1 MPKFFVN
8 SNQILN
14 NKIKIIGN
22 DINHIQNVLRLKQ
35 NDEINISN
43 IDTVKNYVAKIE
55 KFDGE
60 AIICDIIASSDTLA
74 ECNVKI
80 SVFQGLPKA
89 DKMEYIIQKSTE
101 LGAYNFIPVNMK
113 RCIVKLDDKTANKK
127 IERWNKIAESAAKQS
142 GRDII
147 PKVEE
152 IKSISDIC
160 SSINNYDILIVAF
173 EGEESNTLKTEL
185 KKLTNKENLK
195 IGIVIGPEG
204 GIDIEEVNKLQNA
217 GAKIVTLGKRILRT
231 ETAPI
236 AMISN
241 IVYELEM

>member
-1 MPKFFVN
+1 
-8 SNQILN
+8 
-14 NKIKIIGN
+14 
-22 DINHIQNVLRLKQ
+22 
-35 NDEINISN
+35 
-43 IDTVKNYVAKIE
+43 
-55 KFDGE
+55 
-60 AIICDIIASSDTLA
+60 
-74 ECNVKI
+74 
-80 SVFQGLPKA
+80 
-89 DKMEYIIQKSTE
+89 
-101 LGAYNFIPVNMK
+101 MK

-152 IKSISDIC
+152 VKSISDIC

>member
-14 NKIKIIGN
+14 NKIKIVGN

-43 IDTVKNYVAKIE
+43 IDTGKNYVAKIE
-55 KFDGE
+55 KVDGE
-60 AIICDIIASSDTLA
+60 AIICNIIASSDTLV

-113 RCIVKLDDKTANKK
+113 RCIVKLDNKTANKK

-152 IKSISDIC
+152 VKSISDIC
-160 SSINNYDILIVAF
+160 SSINNYDILIVAY